1 MQPQGLDLIDI
12 IHKGAIA
19 TYPLILL
26 SIVSVAV
33 VFERLWSLRNIG
45 AITLR
50 VTESIL
56 EPIKKGQRDLAIAIC
71 KQNSHSPAGRIFLNI
86 LERDAGA
93 RLEVANSIAAEA
105 MFEENQKLKKHLWI
119 LGTVASSAPFIGL
132 LGTVVGI
139 IKSFESMAIAGTGG
153 FAVVAAGISE
163 ALVATALGLAVAII
177 AVIFY
182 NYFQTRIS
190 TLNGLFRI
198 QVGKIRP
205 EHERVRNSM
214 AITPLG
220 GNDDSSEIVAEINIT
235 PLTDIFLV
243 LLIIFMITSS
253 AMIESGGKINLPK
266 AVATQSESRGT
277 TVTITPKHEIFVDQ
291 KVVKEENLE
300 KTLQDALTTRADKTV
315 ILRGDKD
322 VLLGDTVKVMSIIK
336 RAGASEIAIAAEA
349 ERKVR

>member
-19 TYPLILL
+19 TYPLILM

-33 VFERLWSLRNIG
+33 VFERLWSLRNISS
-45 AITLR
+45 ATIR

-71 KQNSHSPAGRIFLNI
+71 KQNSQCPAGRIFLNV
-86 LERDAGA
+86 LDREAAG
-93 RLEVANSIAAEA
+93 LEVANNIATES
-105 MFEENQKLKKHLWI
+105 MFEETQKLRKHLWI

-163 ALVATALGLAVAII
+163 ALVATALGLGVAIV

-182 NYFQTRIS
+182 NYFQTRIA

-198 QVGKIRP
+198 QVGKVL
-205 EHERVRNSM
+205 H
-214 AITPLG
+214 
-220 GNDDSSEIVAEINIT
+220 NIG
-235 PLTDIFLV
+235 V
-243 LLIIFMITSS
+243 
-253 AMIESGGKINLPK
+253 
-266 AVATQSESRGT
+266 
-277 TVTITPKHEIFVDQ
+277 
-291 KVVKEENLE
+291 
-300 KTLQDALTTRADKTV
+300 
-315 ILRGDKD
+315 
-322 VLLGDTVKVMSIIK
+322 
-336 RAGASEIAIAAEA
+336 
-349 ERKVR
+349 